1 VRELPIPETPTVRY
15 SIDAAVDRR
24 HSTDDDRHERNAML
38 DAVDSVQTARNVSG
52 RLYWRIAHYVEQL
65 CQGS

>member
-1 VRELPIPETPTVRY
+1 
-15 SIDAAVDRR
+15 
-24 HSTDDDRHERNAML
+24 ML